1 MLALITKKLPSS
13 NLDLLKSNG
22 WEFDVIESLEIIPL
36 KINKPLVA
44 DVWILSSRNSLL
56 AIKEFVKQAPAQIY
70 CIGKWAENELK
81 SANVQSRV
89 QSFDSMKSLAADL
102 RNKKFSRLLYFCGD
116 HHREELNQ
124 ALVGSPSLLTKV
136 TTHESRLTYP
146 ILKKIYNAVF
156 VFSPRSAES
165 LLQNNSFTHET
176 IFACIGP
183 TTVSYLHQRG
193 LTNTFSA
200 SSPDSETLL
209 REFCEKYKHPSIT
222 H

>member
-13 NLDLLKSNG
+13 NLDLLKSIG
-22 WEFDVIESLEIIPL
+22 WEYDVIESLEIIPIE
-36 KINKPLVA
+36 INKPQEA

-70 CIGKWAENELK
+70 CIGKWVENELK
-81 SANVQSRV
+81 NANIQSHVQR
-89 QSFDSMKSLAADL
+89 FDNMKSLAADL

-116 HHREELNQ
+116 HHREELSQ

-136 TTHESRLTYP
+136 ITHESHLTYP
-146 ILKKIYNAVF
+146 ILKKTYNAVF

-165 LLQNNSFTHET
+165 LLQNNSFHSET

-193 LTNTFSA
+193 LTNTFCA
-200 SSPDSETLL
+200 SSPDSEILL
-209 REFCEKYKHPSIT
+209 REFCEKYKNPSIT

>member
-1 MLALITKKLPSS
+1 MLALITKKLSSS
-13 NLDLLKSNG
+13 NLDLLKSSG

-36 KINKPLVA
+36 KINKPPVA

-70 CIGKWAENELK
+70 CIGKWVENELK
-81 SANVQSRV
+81 SANVQSHV

-102 RNKKFSRLLYFCGD
+102 RNKKFNRLLYFCGD
-116 HHREELNQ
+116 HHRQELSQ
-124 ALVGSPSLLTKV
+124 ALVGGPSLLTKV
-136 TTHESRLTYP
+136 ITHESRLTYP
-146 ILKKIYNAVF
+146 ILKKTYDAVF
-156 VFSPRSAES
+156 VFSPRSVES
-165 LLQNNSFTHET
+165 LLHNNSFTKET

-193 LTNTFSA
+193 QTNTFCA
-200 SSPDSETLL
+200 SSPDSEILL
-209 REFCEKYKHPSIT
+209 REFCEKYKNPSIT